1 MQEVIVSGISELS
14 PPNTRE
20 WTIRLSI
27 PMRWPLILII
37 SFAFSIGCS
46 TIPNTFTPFNPI
58 SPESFTHE
66 SFDQALIAH
75 VKNGVV
81 DYPQLAHDSHF
92 KHYLNLL
99 QQIAPQQ
106 LPTPNHRL
114 AFWINVYNA
123 FAIKGILDGYSPAT
137 LTGRYTFFI
146 GRTYVVGGK
155 SLNLY
160 DLEQHLLIPDF
171 KEPRIHFA
179 IVCAS
184 QSCPRLQ
191 STAYTPDFLDQ
202 QLTASAEQFIND
214 PTRNRFDRQRHI
226 AYLSKIFDW
235 FSEDFMNH
243 SGSLPGYIAQF
254 VSDPDLAN
262 DLRQNAY
269 TIEFLDY
276 DWSLNGVQ
284 PLRQK

>member
-1 MQEVIVSGISELS
+1 MQEIIAS
-14 PPNTRE
+14 
-20 WTIRLSI
+20 TIEKPDPANIMQWITEFSNQSI
-27 PMRWPLILII
+27 WPFILII
-37 SFAFSIGCS
+37 SFAFSLGCS
-46 TIPNTFTPFNPI
+46 TIPPTFTPSHPI
-58 SPESFTHE
+58 SPEAFSHE
-66 SFDQALIAH
+66 HFHQALMAH

-92 KHYLNLL
+92 SRYLTLL
-99 QQIAPQQ
+99 QHIAPQQ

-123 FAIKGILDGYSPAT
+123 FAIKGILEGSSPAT

-146 GRTYVVGGK
+146 GRTYQVGEEF
-155 SLNLY
+155 LNLY

-184 QSCPRLQ
+184 QSCPKLQ
-191 STAYTPDFLDQ
+191 SAAYTPEALDQ
-202 QLTASAEQFIND
+202 QLTASARAFIND
-214 PTRNRFDRQRHI
+214 RTRNRFDRERRI

-235 FSEDFMNH
+235 FSEDFINH
-243 SGSLPGYIAQF
+243 SGSVLAYIVPF
-254 VSDPDLAN
+254 LSDPDLAN
-262 DLRQNAY
+262 DIRRNSY

-276 DWSLNGVQ
+276 DWSLNGV
-284 PLRQK
+284 PPPSHK